1 MKYFS
6 VRKLKQL
13 DPSIELPLG
22 ADQADQLSLKLNAS
36 SEWMSIDQLSKAYFI
51 ESIQHEKQLL
61 FATWTEENKALLEVL
76 ESGTVQSVYVDRV
89 ALTSHQLF
97 EEYQAFIRSFLTPIL
112 SENCINLDFKKVQ
125 KIMSFTVLLGKTDQ
139 DKIQERIALFFGQLQ
154 DELQQS
160 IKKVSSD
167 QQLFETLKQVLTV
180 EFWQTI
186 NLFNERY
193 YRVRTN
199 FLEFLLALA
208 YHKHSSRRLMVFI
221 IAELKQL
228 QLTNEHL
235 KELLQVEKDLKS
247 GKYVFESTKMP
258 WKRLIALSAAALFLV
273 LLGVGVWF
281 IPNHPEEDQLQE
293 KTSFMSFSPEE
304 RKELDS
310 LIESAKQ
317 EQLKADEAMNE
328 DQFLPEAPAQLVV
341 RNSWENNIFNK
352 IYQSWSLND
361 SVASSMSLVNGKK
374 DSRAFPGTKHLRA
387 KKGSKAV
394 EFHNSTN
401 LNVLLVVFKNKA
413 KEPVYTAYVSE
424 KTLFQF
430 TINEGD
436 FILALPGGKIPAKL
450 QMNGLP
456 FKEVDER
463 FFSKLSDIYRVRD
476 FGPDNLNLVWESIS
490 TREIY
495 LVDLNMGLEEY

>member
-97 EEYQAFIRSFLTPIL
+97 EEYQAFIRFFLTPIL

-125 KIMSFTVLLGKTDQ
+125 QIMSFTVLLGKTDQ

-167 QQLFETLKQVLTV
+167 QQLFETLKQVLTG

-199 FLEFLLALA
+199 FLEFLLSLA

-247 GKYVFESTKMP
+247 GKYVFESTKVP
-258 WKRLIALSAAALFLV
+258 WKRLIALSVAALFLV
-273 LLGVGVWF
+273 LLGVGIWF

-293 KTSFMSFSPEE
+293 QQACHQDQDLVTDRFA
-304 RKELDS
+304 L
-310 LIESAKQ
+310 AK
-317 EQLKADEAMNE
+317 
-328 DQFLPEAPAQLVV
+328 
-341 RNSWENNIFNK
+341 
-352 IYQSWSLND
+352 
-361 SVASSMSLVNGKK
+361 VA
-374 DSRAFPGTKHLRA
+374 H
-387 KKGSKAV
+387 
-394 EFHNSTN
+394 
-401 LNVLLVVFKNKA
+401 
-413 KEPVYTAYVSE
+413 
-424 KTLFQF
+424 
-430 TINEGD
+430 
-436 FILALPGGKIPAKL
+436 
-450 QMNGLP
+450 
-456 FKEVDER
+456 
-463 FFSKLSDIYRVRD
+463 
-476 FGPDNLNLVWESIS
+476 
-490 TREIY
+490 EIHR
-495 LVDLNMGLEEY
+495 